1 MPRGLVRSS
10 LLILLVGL
18 VGFLPDAAAAQ
29 AQPRLEGDAA
39 QAALVARE
47 ISRLEEARDFVAIAN
62 LMHPDSQRIAPT
74 ESVVGWYEA
83 DLTGR
88 RTAELTVT
96 AVEFVEWTWPVTGQ
110 TYARTA
116 AVSFVQPYWT
126 DGVRQDVSG
135 VVHLVKDGNEWG
147 WFFGNSRAFLDQ
159 QIALYG
165 SATTPGQTENANP
178 VNFVSGFV
186 NPLDADVDI
195 FWAAVF
201 AREEFP
207 YAPPAAI
214 TGFEAAIETGC
225 GQATPNDAVAFYC
238 PADAT
243 IYYVVSFR
251 TLIERQVGDFAWVTV
266 IAHEWGHH
274 IQAQLGIL
282 DEVIDEPTDSG
293 AGILPVELELQAD
306 CLAGAYTQDAEATD
320 WLDLGDIEEALL
332 LTSVAGDTVGT
343 SFDDPNAHGT
353 SQQRVESF
361 LAGYEAGLDGCELEL
376 AAAS

>member
-1 MPRGLVRSS
+1 MPRGIV

-18 VGFLPDAAAAQ
+18 VGFPPDAAAAQ
-29 AQPRLEGDAA
+29 AEPRLEGDAA
-39 QAALVARE
+39 QAALAARE
-47 ISRLEEARDFVAIAN
+47 ISRLEEARDFAAIAE
-62 LMHPDSQRIAPT
+62 LMHPDSRRIAPT
-74 ESVVGWYEA
+74 EAVVGWYET

-96 AVEFVEWTWPVTGQ
+96 GVEFVAWTWPVTGQ
-110 TYARTA
+110 TYPRTA

-126 DGVRQDVSG
+126 DGVRLNVSG
-135 VVHLVKDGNEWG
+135 IVHLVQDGNEWG

-159 QIALYG
+159 QIARYG
-165 SATTPGQTENANP
+165 SGVTPGQPENTSA

-195 FWAAVF
+195 YWADVF
-201 AREEFP
+201 AREELP
-207 YAPPAAI
+207 YLPPAAI
-214 TGFEAAIETGC
+214 TGFEESIDTGC

-243 IYYVVSFR
+243 IYYMVSFR

-266 IAHEWGHH
+266 ISHEWGHH

-293 AGILPVELELQAD
+293 GILPVELELQAD
-306 CLAGAYTQDAEATD
+306 CLAGAYAQDAEATD
-320 WLDLGDIEEALL
+320 WLDPGDIEEALL

-353 SQQRVESF
+353 SQQRVEAF
-361 LAGYEAGLDGCELEL
+361 LAGYEAGLDGCDVEF
-376 AAAS
+376 AAAG